1 MQGSMIL
8 FLCLLFLQQ
17 NAAPP
22 VDVNSVAALI
32 RARSY
37 SEALQQTGELL
48 RQAPR
53 SAQLWTLQ
61 GLAHSGINETEAA
74 LNDYKHALQISPDY
88 IPALKAEAQIEY
100 EKGSPSGVATL
111 RHILTLEPAD
121 PVSHAML
128 GALAY
133 RQHDCKTTIASYS
146 EAGDLLASQPTALT
160 QYGEC
165 LFQEKQDAQAIRAFR
180 QAATLEPDAWQ
191 FRYNLGLAEFA
202 ANHTREALQ
211 ELQPLLTPQ
220 QHRPEVLSFA
230 STLYEA
236 VGDTPRAVS
245 LLRQAIVD
253 NPSDTKLY
261 LQFAD
266 LSFGHKSF
274 QVGVD
279 VLNAGLT
286 QLPHSAE
293 LYVARG
299 VLLIQLGKYEPA
311 EADFAKA
318 EQLNPNQGFSSV
330 AQGLAK
336 LQENKLDQA
345 LSTTEAQ
352 IKHNPNNAFLYYLKA
367 ETLRQKGA
375 SPPSLEFQEAVQAAR
390 TAVRLR
396 PNYPIAED
404 LLGSFYLK
412 ENKIDLARRQFE
424 SALRQDPAN
433 ESALYHMITVSRK
446 QGRTADVSQF
456 AKGLAEAKAAA
467 KKRDDVA
474 GQFVLVEPE
483 KP

>member
-1 MQGSMIL
+1 MIL
-8 FLCLLFLQQ
+8 FILCLLLPQRE
-17 NAAPP
+17 APP
-22 VDVNSVAALI
+22 VNVNSIAALI

-37 SEALQQTGELL
+37 SEALQRTQTLL
-48 RQAPR
+48 QEAPR
-53 SAQLWTLQ
+53 NAQLWTLQ
-61 GLAHSGINETEAA
+61 GLAHSGINDKEAA
-74 LNDYKHALQISPDY
+74 LSDYKHALQISPDY

-100 EKGSPSGVATL
+100 EKGSPSGIATL
-111 RHILTLEPAD
+111 RHILKLEPAD

-146 EAGDLLASQPTALT
+146 EAGDLLASQPAALT

-165 LFQEKQDAQAIRAFR
+165 LLQEKQDVQAIRAFR

-191 FRYNLGLAEFA
+191 LRYNLGLAEFA
-202 ANHTREALQ
+202 AHHTRGALQ
-211 ELQPLLTPQ
+211 ELQPLLTAQ

-236 VGDTPRAVS
+236 VGDTPRAVN

-253 NPSDTKLY
+253 NPKDIKLY

-266 LSFGHKSF
+266 VSFVHKSF

-286 QLPHSAE
+286 QLPQSAE

-336 LQENKLDQA
+336 LQQNKLDQA

-352 IKHNPNNAFLYYLKA
+352 ISRSPKNAFLYYLKA

-375 SPPSLEFQEAVQAAR
+375 SPPSSEFQEALQAAR
-390 TAVRLR
+390 TAVRLK
-396 PNYPIAED
+396 PDYPIAED

-412 ENKIDLARRQFE
+412 ENRLDLARQQFE
-424 SALRQDPAN
+424 SALRHDPAN
-433 ESALYHMITVSRK
+433 TSALYHMITVSRK
-446 QGRTADVSQF
+446 QGRTAEVSQF
-456 AKGLAEAKAAA
+456 ARRLAEAKAAD
-467 KKRDDVA
+467 KKREDVA

-483 KP
+483 KL